1 MGDRM
6 QGKVA
11 FITGGSDGI
20 GRATAIRLAE
30 EGAHVVICARR
41 PENLAEAEA
50 AVKAVGGSVEAL
62 QLDVGDT
69 SAYEQAIVDV
79 AHRHGHLD
87 ALINNAMSVHY
98 SPIMD
103 TSLEDWRADFRVNA
117 DAVFVGTKAA
127 LRIMYGQRSGAIVNI
142 ASTNGLLA
150 MIGMS
155 SYSASKAALIH
166 FSAVAALEAAEYG
179 VRVNVIAPGQILTPR
194 GREFHKGRSRAR
206 RESDRVHPDEAR
218 RPAAGAGERRAVPRL
233 GRVELRD
240 GGLPAGRWRQIRP
253 DEHADLNGR
262 CTKLE
267 TGSCC

>member
-1 MGDRM
+1 MGDRVK
-6 QGKVA
+6 GKVA

-41 PENLAEAEA
+41 KETLAEAEA
-50 AVKAVGGSVEAL
+50 AVKAVGSVEAL
-62 QLDVGDT
+62 QLDVGDAA
-69 SAYEQAIVDV
+69 AYEKAIVD
-79 AHRHGHLD
+79 AAERHGRLD

-98 SPIMD
+98 APIQD
-103 TSLEDWRADFRVNA
+103 TSLDDWRADFRVNA

-127 LRIMYGQRSGAIVNI
+127 LKIMYGQRSGSIVNI

-179 VRVNVIAPGQILTPR
+179 VRVNVIAPGQILTPAVENFAKVDPGRAAQATRFIPMKR
-194 GREFHKGRSRAR
+194 GGQPRELANAVLFLVSD
-206 RESDRVHPDEAR
+206 ESSFVT
-218 RPAAGAGERRAVPRL
+218 GACLPV
-233 GRVELRD
+233 D
-240 GGLPAGRWRQIRP
+240 GGKSVQMSMPL
-253 DEHADLNGR
+253 
-262 CTKLE
+262 
-267 TGSCC
+267 